1 MFVELKLKYYV
12 LAIAIILIDQLSKVF
27 LINKSFTIIPNVLDI
42 TYTENYGAAFGI
54 GTKYIIML
62 FSVII
67 IVGIL
72 TYIIHEKNK
81 ITSFSP
87 YILILAGSIGN
98 LIDRLFRGY
107 VIDFI
112 DLDFMN
118 FPIFNI
124 ADICITLGVC
134 ILLVNFLKNKIKQI
148 RG

>member
-1 MFVELKLKYYV
+1 MKLKYYV

-42 TYTENYGAAFGI
+42 TYTQNYGAAFGI

-62 FSVII
+62 ISVII